1 MAATVGPRDDFAADE
16 AGVDVDDDVVV
27 ENNNFL
33 PADEGQLKNLPA
45 VAVAVAVA
53 AAVAG
58 PVATALAEKSSRV
71 AIIIDLF
78 L

>member
-1 MAATVGPRDDFAADE
+1 MAATVGPRDDDFAAADE
-16 AGVDVDDDVVV
+16 ADVDVDDDVVV

-33 PADEGQLKNLPA
+33 PADEGELKNLPA
-45 VAVAVAVA
+45 VAR
-53 AAVAG
+53 

-71 AIIIDLF
+71 EIMIDLF